1 MNRLSNYKNIAKA
14 KAIEK
19 QNRERLLK
27 VNPKLNDR
35 SGIYFLLRED
45 ENGFKYAYVGQA
57 IHTLS
62 RLASHLVGYE
72 QHIDLSL
79 RKHKLYDKEK
89 NPYGWR
95 VEFLNFPESQL
106 DEKEKYYIKLYADKG
121 YQLRNVSL
129 GGQGENR
136 ASGSIGERKAPK
148 GYMQGIQQGKK
159 SLAKELS
166 HIAEKHLEIRLKP
179 EKQGNKVSEKQYEK
193 FMALI
198 SENTYEES
206 DNE

>member
-1 MNRLSNYKNIAKA
+1 LNYQNIARA
-14 KAIEK
+14 KAIEQENK
-19 QNRERLLK
+19 KRLLK
-27 VNPKLNDR
+27 LNPKLNDR

-45 ENGFKYAYVGQA
+45 ENGFKFAYVGQA
-57 IHTLS
+57 KSVLQ

-79 RKHKLYDKEK
+79 RKHKLYSED

-95 VEFLNFPESQL
+95 VEFLNIPESQL

-136 ASGSIGERKAPK
+136 DSGSIGERKAPK
-148 GYMQGIQQGKK
+148 GYLQGIQQGKK
-159 SLAKELS
+159 VLARELS
-166 HIAEKHLEIRLKP
+166 NIAEKHLKIELRADKAN
-179 EKQGNKVSEKQYEK
+179 NKVSQKQYEK
-193 FMALI
+193 FMDLLKVGE
-198 SENTYEES
+198 SE
-206 DNE
+206 

>member
-1 MNRLSNYKNIAKA
+1 MNYQNIARA
-14 KAIEK
+14 KAIEQENK
-19 QNRERLLK
+19 KRLLK
-27 VNPKLNDR
+27 LNPKLNDK

-57 IHTLS
+57 VHTLS

-95 VEFLNFPESQL
+95 VEFLNFHESQL
-106 DEKEKYYIKLYADKG
+106 DEKEKYYIKLYANKG

-159 SLAKELS
+159 VLARELS
-166 HIAEKHLEIRLKP
+166 SIAEKHLKIELRADKAN
-179 EKQGNKVSEKQYEK
+179 NKVSQKQYEK
-193 FMALI
+193 FMSLMNGGA
-198 SENTYEES
+198 ENE
-206 DNE
+206 D

>member
-1 MNRLSNYKNIAKA
+1 MSNYQNIAKA

-27 VNPKLNDR
+27 LNPKLNDR

-45 ENGFKYAYVGQA
+45 ENGFKYAYIGQA
-57 IHTLS
+57 RSVLQ
-62 RLASHLVGYE
+62 RLCSHMSGYK

-159 SLAKELS
+159 VLARELLS
-166 HIAEKHLEIRLKP
+166 IAEKHLIIRLKP
-179 EKQGNKVSEKQYEK
+179 EKEHNKVSQKQYEK
-193 FMALI
+193 FMDLLKVGD
-198 SENTYEES
+198 SE
-206 DNE
+206 

>member
-1 MNRLSNYKNIAKA
+1 MINYQNIAKA

-45 ENGFKYAYVGQA
+45 ENGFNYAYIGQA
-57 IHTLS
+57 KCLLQ
-62 RLASHLVGYE
+62 RLASHMVGFQ

-79 RKHKLYDKEK
+79 RKHKLYDSEK

-95 VEFLNFPESQL
+95 VEFLNFPEDKL
-106 DEKEKYYIKLYADKG
+106 DEEEKKYIKMYADKG

-136 ASGSIGERKAPK
+136 ASGQINDRKPTK
-148 GYMQGIQQGKK
+148 TYRQGIEQGKR

-166 HIAEKHLEIRLKP
+166 SIAEKHLKIEIRDDK
-179 EKQGNKVSEKQYEK
+179 KNNKVSQKQFEK
-193 FMALI
+193 FMWLMNED
-198 SENTYEES
+198 SYKESNTQ
-206 DNE
+206 

>member
-1 MNRLSNYKNIAKA
+1 MSNYQNIAKA

-45 ENGFKYAYVGQA
+45 ENGFKYAYIGQSVG
-57 IHTLS
+57 IIT
-62 RLASHLVGYE
+62 RLASHMSGYE
-72 QHIDLSL
+72 QHIDKSL
-79 RKHKLYDKEK
+79 KAHKLYDKEK

-136 ASGSIGERKAPK
+136 ASGSIGERKASK

-159 SLAKELS
+159 VLARELS
-166 HIAEKHLEIRLKP
+166 SIAEKHLKIELREDKVN
-179 EKQGNKVSEKQYEK
+179 NKVSQKQYEK
-193 FMALI
+193 FMDLLKVGD
-198 SENTYEES
+198 SE
-206 DNE
+206 

>member
-1 MNRLSNYKNIAKA
+1 MSNYQNIAKA

-45 ENGFKYAYVGQA
+45 ENGFRFGYIGQA
-57 IHTLS
+57 KNITQRLCGHLS
-62 RLASHLVGYE
+62 GYK
-72 QHIDLSL
+72 QHIDRSL
-79 RKHKLYDKEK
+79 KAHGLYSED

-121 YQLRNVSL
+121 YQLRNVSV
-129 GGQGENR
+129 GGQGSER
-136 ASGSIGERKAPK
+136 DSGQIGERKPPK
-148 GYMQGIQQGKK
+148 GKIN
-159 SLAKELS
+159 LARQLS
-166 HIAEKHLEIRLKP
+166 SIAEKHLKIEIREDK
-179 EKQGNKVSEKQYEK
+179 KNNKVSQKQFEK
-193 FMALI
+193 FKELMNED
-198 SENTYEES
+198 SYKES
-206 DNE
+206 DKE

>member
-1 MNRLSNYKNIAKA
+1 MSYQNIARA
-14 KAIEK
+14 KAIEQENK
-19 QNRERLLK
+19 KRLLK
-27 VNPKLNDR
+27 VNPKLNDE

-45 ENGFKYAYVGQA
+45 ENGFRFAYIGQA
-57 IHTLS
+57 LHTIS

-79 RKHKLYDKEK
+79 HKHKLYDKEK

-95 VEFLNFPESQL
+95 VEFLNFPECEL
-106 DEKEKYYIKLYADKG
+106 DDKEKYYIKLYADKG

-148 GYMQGIQQGKK
+148 GYREGIQQGRKN
-159 SLAKELS
+159 LAKELS
-166 HIAEKHLEIRLKP
+166 NIAEKHLKIEIREDKAN
-179 EKQGNKVSEKQYEK
+179 NKVSQKQYEK
-193 FMALI
+193 FMDLLKVGDT
-198 SENTYEES
+198 E
-206 DNE
+206 